1 MLFIILITFVVC
13 VILYYLTS
21 SKLFA
26 FAAKTL
32 QCPAGTVNSGGKCVK
47 QAVSAPSGKPNKPG
61 AKPVSGGQPNK
72 PVSGGQPN
80 KPGAKPVS
88 GGKPKPKPNTP
99 GKPKPGGGGKNTPK
113 PSGGKNTPTP
123 SNAFGGAPC
132 ASGYIRISGTCMKV
146 NGNGTTSKIQG
157 RRKFYNDTAGGASAG
172 SPKPKDDVVVKPVP
186 AKINGKPVKAVN
198 TGTNTVAYLQ
208 DGQVAYGTVDAS
220 GNIKPVSSK
229 SRNPIVALGVAA
241 VAAVAGYLMGQVDD
255 PKQKALISKQV
266 MAPFKGAGKL
276 PGADVTA
283 LGLKPGQT
291 YYSNGQQYNI
301 YTSTDGNVTVGVMP
315 CKGKCKDNVNV
326 KQATTLNTVANPW
339 ASVGS
344 APAPGVTKEDMKPGI
359 VYTAKDGKTYQ
370 VTKDGKGF
378 EQCSSRTEL
387 RSLQYR
393 SGNFCSGRPQ
403 PANDLVNQ
411 AIRNFQGLTLN
422 APQHNIVS
430 YNNMSQT
437 NQNTTMTNVR
447 NYNSSYANYLQSVG
461 NNQALSQEEFYR
473 LRVQSMINNR
483 TRVNDIANVLDNATI
498 SHILQTQG
506 PAGIG
511 NLIINPHDD
520 LTYMSTRYF
529 GNGPLNSA
537 QAQAVT
543 NISNNLNTIL
553 SYDDH
558 LNIPTPQWFTSIMTN
573 LNHDF
578 QQVPSLP
585 NETAS
590 DRNVRLRDITA
601 GLLLDYLPLNQNVS
615 TYLNLLIHP
624 ERNPAAPGA

>member
-13 VILYYLTS
+13 IILYYYTS
-21 SKLFA
+21 SNSFLL
-26 FAAKTL
+26 AAK
-32 QCPAGTVNSGGKCVK
+32 
-47 QAVSAPSGKPNKPG
+47 PG
-61 AKPVSGGQPNK
+61 
-72 PVSGGQPN
+72 
-80 KPGAKPVS
+80 
-88 GGKPKPKPNTP
+88 KPKPNTP
-99 GKPKPGGGGKNTPK
+99 GKPKPNTPGKPKPAPGGKPKPTTGKPKPAPGKPKPAPGGKPKPTTGKPKPTTGKPKPTTGKPKPTTGKPKPATGKPNTPPPFYK
-113 PSGGKNTPTP
+113 PDSSGKCKKGDSLYQGKCFTPTNLSQYAKYQLIDIGP
-123 SNAFGGAPC
+123 DLPMAF
-132 ASGYIRISGTCMKV
+132 IR
-146 NGNGTTSKIQG
+146 G
-157 RRKFYNDTAGGASAG
+157 RPVG
-172 SPKPKDDVVVKPVP
+172 SSVP
-186 AKINGKPVKAVN
+186 GQVNGKPVKAVSAGSN
-198 TGTNTVAYLQ
+198 IVAYLQ
-208 DGQVAYGTVDAS
+208 GGQVAYGTVDAN
-220 GNIKPVSSK
+220 GNIKPVSGK
-229 SRNPIVALGVAA
+229 ERNPIVALGVAA

-255 PKQKALISKQV
+255 PKQKELINKQI
-266 MAPFKGAGKL
+266 MAPFKGAGKI
-276 PGADVTA
+276 PNADVTA

-301 YTSTDGNVTVGVMP
+301 YTGKDGNTTVGVMP

-326 KQATTLNTVANPW
+326 KQATTLKTVANPW
-339 ASVGS
+339 ASVGN
-344 APAPGVTKEDMKPGI
+344 APAPGVTKEDMKPGA

-387 RSLQYR
+387 RSLEYR

-430 YNNMSQT
+430 YNNMSQA
-437 NQNTTMTNVR
+437 NQNATMTNVR

-461 NNQALSQEEFYR
+461 NNQALSQDEFYR
-473 LRVQSMINNR
+473 LRAQSMIDNH

-506 PAGIG
+506 PVGLG

-543 NISNNLNTIL
+543 NIANNLNTIL

-558 LNIPTPQWFTSIMTN
+558 LNLPAHQWFTSIMTN
-573 LNHDF
+573 LNNDF

-601 GLLLDYLPLNQNVS
+601 NLLLDYLPVNQNTS
-615 TYLNLLIHP
+615 PYLTFLLHP
-624 ERNPAAPGA
+624 DWNPAAPGA